1 MSPELLHKTD
11 TGENECYDARS
22 SDVWATGIMLLVFL
36 CGAFPFDHG
45 QRDKDEENDLWMQE
59 VTQNWQKSHFI
70 AHNVGALSPE
80 VKDLLDKILVVD
92 PSKRIDIHGITNHPW
107 FKKPLPPLYQQAID
121 KLERQ
126 QAELD
131 KHVAQQNYDQCKVAE
146 RSRAI
151 NKMIEDAGTISG
163 SRKGRKSSA
172 VKALRM
178 FSHASDDLQTIDL
191 SEKVILAGQEA
202 PHRGSYGG
210 PEDPVIRERFNRSS
224 VSQAVI
230 GAFGSGGDN
239 GLGEAAK
246 ISNKSNNRL
255 PI

>member
-1 MSPELLHKTD
+1 MINLFHSFIFYP
-11 TGENECYDARS
+11 
-22 SDVWATGIMLLVFL
+22 FL
-36 CGAFPFDHG
+36 
-45 QRDKDEENDLWMQE
+45 
-59 VTQNWQKSHFI
+59 
-70 AHNVGALSPE
+70 
-80 VKDLLDKILVVD
+80 
-92 PSKRIDIHGITNHPW
+92 PSFSCTRRC
-107 FKKPLPPLYQQAID
+107 LY
-121 KLERQ
+121 
-126 QAELD
+126 
-131 KHVAQQNYDQCKVAE
+131 
-146 RSRAI
+146 
-151 NKMIEDAGTISG
+151 
-163 SRKGRKSSA
+163 RKGRKSSA

-246 ISNKSNNRL
+246 ISNKSNNHL